1 MTDAHLI
8 IPIVAIRCMET
19 YVTH

>member
-1 MTDAHLI
+1 MNAHLI